1 MEADEADRLPD
12 EEVVGQVKYVKPKLC
27 EERQTQ
33 ASFLST
39 LTFAATDSTSSALS
53 RILHVL
59 CEHRD
64 IQDKLRHEIREAQKQ
79 HGERLLYDVI
89 SQLPLLDAV
98 CRETLRLYPPVS
110 AVVRE

>member
-12 EEVVGQVKYVKPKLC
+12 EEVIGQVKYVKPSLC
-27 EERQTQ
+27 GSPLTQ
-33 ASFLST
+33 KTFLST

-59 CEHRD
+59 CEHQD
-64 IQDKLRHEIREAQKQ
+64 IQSKLRHEIWEAQKQ

-98 CRETLRLYPPVS
+98 CKETLRLYPPIS